1 MKKIKIIWIISL
13 IIVVLTSL
21 GVSLYFYNTPSD
33 DEKIIIDW
41 AQERNKYLKYKDSF
55 KIISVKINKESDYC
69 IIQYSFEDEQGKDH
83 TFKEVWEL
91 HDNKIDTNIGNLYN
105 TEATDL
111 SVGYLDYT
119 SDLLKEIATE
129 VENDKHTLSFNSARI
144 TRLINE

>member
-55 KIISVKINKESDYC
+55 KVISVKINKESDYC

-144 TRLINE
+144 TRFINE

>member
-1 MKKIKIIWIISL
+1 LKKIKIIWIISL

-144 TRLINE
+144 TRFINE

>member
-21 GVSLYFYNTPSD
+21 GVRLYFYNTPSD

-144 TRLINE
+144 TRFINE

>member
-69 IIQYSFEDEQGKDH
+69 IIQYSFDDEQGKDH

-144 TRLINE
+144 TRFINE

>member
-144 TRLINE
+144 TRFINE

>member
-119 SDLLKEIATE
+119 SNLLKEIATE

-144 TRLINE
+144 TRFINE

>member
-83 TFKEVWEL
+83 TFKEVWKL

-144 TRLINE
+144 TRFINE

>member
-1 MKKIKIIWIISL
+1 MKKFKIIWIISL

-144 TRLINE
+144 TRFINE

>member
-41 AQERNKYLKYKDSF
+41 AQGRNKYLKYKDSF
-55 KIISVKINKESDYC
+55 KIISVKINKESSYC
-69 IIQYSFEDEQGKDH
+69 IIQYSFKDEKGKDH

-144 TRLINE
+144 TRFINE

>member
-1 MKKIKIIWIISL
+1 MHI
-13 IIVVLTSL
+13 
-21 GVSLYFYNTPSD
+21 
-33 DEKIIIDW
+33 
-41 AQERNKYLKYKDSF
+41 KYKDSF

-144 TRLINE
+144 TRFINE